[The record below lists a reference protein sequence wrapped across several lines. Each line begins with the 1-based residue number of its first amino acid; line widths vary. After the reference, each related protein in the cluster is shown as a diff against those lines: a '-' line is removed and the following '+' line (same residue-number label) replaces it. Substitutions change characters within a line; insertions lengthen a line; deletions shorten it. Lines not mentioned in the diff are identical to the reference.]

1 MGAVEE
7 KLVLPPLLPQFVGNE
22 REQVV
27 VGEGEEEEGEE
38 EPMLFPQ
45 SVEIETEQEVA
56 AAVEEE
62 EGAGAT
68 NNS

>member
-1 MGAVEE
+1 MEE

-27 VGEGEEEEGEE
+27 VGEGEEE
-38 EPMLFPQ
+38 PMLLPQ

>member
-1 MGAVEE
+1 VGAVEE
-7 KLVLPPLLPQFVGNE
+7 KLVLPPLLPQFVGKE
-22 REQVV
+22 REQGV
-27 VGEGEEEEGEE
+27 VGEGEEE
-38 EPMLFPQ
+38 PMLLPQ

>member
-1 MGAVEE
+1 M
-7 KLVLPPLLPQFVGNE
+7 LPPLLPQFVGNE

-38 EPMLFPQ
+38 EPMLLPQ
-45 SVEIETEQEVA
+45 SVEIETEQAVA
-56 AAVEEE
+56 AAVEEAE
-62 EGAGAT
+62 AGAT